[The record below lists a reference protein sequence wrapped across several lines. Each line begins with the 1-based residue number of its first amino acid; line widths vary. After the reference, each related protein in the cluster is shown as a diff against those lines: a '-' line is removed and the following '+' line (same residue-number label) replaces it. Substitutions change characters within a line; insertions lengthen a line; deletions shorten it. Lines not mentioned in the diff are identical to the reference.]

1 LRWLLKQVRFIF
13 KELHGIG
20 LATRLLPVKVGARS
34 KGDTLQIL
42 LQDLRYAIRQLRKSP
57 GFTSV
62 ALFTLALGI
71 GANTAIFSAVNAVLL
86 RPLPYRDPNRLVYI
100 WSAEKARGIN
110 QSTVSIP
117 DFRDWQQQN
126 HVFAGM
132 TALFAST
139 FNFSGANEPLQVNG
153 WTVAT
158 NFFDVLGARPQLG
171 RTFVPDEE
179 QWGKHRVAILSH
191 TLWMSSFGG
200 NASVLGKEV
209 TVDAEPFTII
219 GVMPAEFSSSHSE
232 VQLWVP
238 MSPPPGITIN
248 RDQRFMRVIAR
259 LKPDVTSQR
268 AQVEMETLTHRL
280 EQEYP
285 EDRGVTAYLVP
296 AEQQIVGAIR
306 PALLVLLGAV
316 GFVLLLACTNLAS
329 LLLARS
335 AGRTKE
341 FAVRMALG
349 ASRGRLIGQLVT
361 ESLLL
366 ALLGGALGVL
376 LAGWGTTLLRVLAAK
391 DVPRTQ
397 DIHID
402 VGVLAFAL
410 ALSLLTGLA
419 FGLIPALQSSKGH
432 VNEPLKDGGRGVAQ
446 GMRARRVRDLLVV
459 SETALALVL
468 LVGAGLLI
476 NTFHHLRS
484 VNAGFNPER
493 VLTAEVSLPSSK
505 YRENQQSV
513 SFFQQLLERV
523 RKLPGVKFAGA
534 TLSLP
539 LGGGGRYWMGLEI
552 EGRPAAQTREDVP
565 IVAFFQVTPGYF
577 QAMGI
582 PLRRGRLFDD
592 RDNQNSSLKV
602 AIVSE
607 TLARRF
613 FPGTDPIG
621 KQIRVASVPLT
632 VVGISGDAV
641 IDSLTDPS
649 FAEVYT
655 VHSQGV
661 TGASGNMVLALRTDA
676 DPLSLAAALREQVHD
691 LDKQQSVANIQTLQQ
706 VVSESLTQPRLN
718 TLLLGAFALL
728 ALLLT
733 ATGTYSVLSY
743 SVTQRTQEIG
753 IRMALGADR
762 RDVLRLM
769 VGRGLFLT
777 LTGMITGLAAAFGLT
792 RLMAGLLFG
801 VRPTDPATFGVVSL
815 VITGVALLA
824 SYLPARRAIKVDPM
838 VALHY
843 E

>member
-1 LRWLLKQVRFIF
+1 M
-13 KELHGIG
+13 
-20 LATRLLPVKVGARS
+20 ATRLLPVKVGARS
-34 KGDTLQIL
+34 KGDTLQSL

-71 GANTAIFSAVNAVLL
+71 GANTSIFSAVNAVLL

-219 GVMPAEFSSSHSE
+219 GVMPAEFSSPHSE

-238 MSPPPGITIN
+238 MSPPPGMTIN

-259 LKPDVTSQR
+259 LKPGVTAQR

-285 EDRGVTAYLVP
+285 EDRGATAYLVP

-316 GFVLLLACTNLAS
+316 SFVLLLACTNLAS

-335 AGRTKE
+335 AGRAKE

-376 LAGWGTTLLRVLAAK
+376 LAGWGTALLRMLAAK
-391 DVPRTQ
+391 DVPRAQ

-419 FGLIPALQSSKGH
+419 FGLIPAFESSKGH
-432 VNEPLKDGGRGVAQ
+432 VNEPLKEGGRGVGQ

-484 VNAGFNPER
+484 VNGGFNPER

-534 TLSLP
+534 TLTLP

-582 PLRRGRLFDD
+582 PLRKGRLFDD
-592 RDNQNSSLKV
+592 RDNQSSSLKV

-613 FPGTDPIG
+613 FSGTDPIG
-621 KQIRVASVPLT
+621 KQIRVDSVPLT
-632 VVGISGDAV
+632 VVGVSGDAI

-649 FAEVYT
+649 FPEVYT
-655 VHSQGV
+655 VHSQRV

-676 DPLSLAAALREQVHD
+676 DPLSLAAALREQVHG

-777 LTGMITGLAAAFGLT
+777 LMGMITGLAAAFGLT

-801 VRPTDPATFGVVSL
+801 VRPTDAATFVVVSL

-824 SYLPARRAIKVDPM
+824 SYLPARRAIKIDPM

>member
-1 LRWLLKQVRFIF
+1 
-13 KELHGIG
+13 
-20 LATRLLPVKVGARS
+20 
-34 KGDTLQIL
+34 LQIL
-42 LQDLRYAIRQLRKSP
+42 LQNLRYAIRQLRKSP

-62 ALFTLALGI
+62 AVFTLALGI

-86 RPLPYRDPNRLVYI
+86 RPLPYQDPNRLVYI

-117 DFRDWQQQN
+117 DFRDWQQQS
-126 HVFAGM
+126 HVFDGV
-132 TALFAST
+132 TALFDRT
-139 FNFSGANEPLQVNG
+139 FNFSGNFSGANEPLQLNG
-153 WTVAT
+153 WAVAA

-179 QWGKHRVAILSH
+179 EWGKHRVAILSH
-191 TLWMSSFGG
+191 TLWMNSFGG
-200 NASVLGKEV
+200 DAAVLGKQV
-209 TVDAEPFTII
+209 TVNAEPFTII
-219 GVMPAEFSSSHSE
+219 GVMPAEFSSSQPK

-238 MSPPPGITIN
+238 MSPPPGMIFS
-248 RDQRFMRVIAR
+248 RDLRFMRVIAR
-259 LKPDVTSQR
+259 LKPGMTSQR

-306 PALLVLLGAV
+306 PTLLVLLGAV

-335 AGRTKE
+335 AGRAKE

-349 ASRGRLIGQLVT
+349 ASRGRLIGQLIT

-366 ALLGGALGVL
+366 ALLGGTLGVL
-376 LAGWGTTLLRVLAAK
+376 LAGWGMALLRALAAK
-391 DVPRTQ
+391 DVPRAQ

-402 VGVLAFAL
+402 LGVLAFAL
-410 ALSLLTGLA
+410 TLSLLTGLS

-432 VNEPLKDGGRGVAQ
+432 VNEPLKEGGRGGAQ

-476 NTFHHLRS
+476 STFHHLRS
-484 VNAGFNPER
+484 VDAGFNPER

-505 YRENQQSV
+505 YRESQQSV

-523 RKLPGVKFAGA
+523 RTLPGVKFAGA
-534 TLSLP
+534 TLTLP
-539 LGGGGRYWMGLEI
+539 LGGGGRYWMGMEI
-552 EGRPAAQTREDVP
+552 EGRPVQRREDLP

-582 PLRRGRLFDD
+582 PLRSGRLFDD
-592 RDNQNSSLKV
+592 RDNQSSPKV
-602 AIVSE
+602 AIIGE

-613 FPGTDPIG
+613 FSGTDPIG

-632 VVGISGDAV
+632 VVGVSEDTIIG
-641 IDSLTDPS
+641 SLSDPS
-649 FAEVYT
+649 FPEVYT

-676 DPLSLAAALREQVHD
+676 DPLSLAAALREQVHE
-691 LDKQQSVANIQTLQQ
+691 LDKQQSLANIQTLQQ

-762 RDVLRLM
+762 GDVLRLM

-777 LTGMITGLAAAFGLT
+777 LMGMIAGLAAAFGLT

-801 VRPTDPATFGVVSL
+801 VRPTDPATFVVVSL